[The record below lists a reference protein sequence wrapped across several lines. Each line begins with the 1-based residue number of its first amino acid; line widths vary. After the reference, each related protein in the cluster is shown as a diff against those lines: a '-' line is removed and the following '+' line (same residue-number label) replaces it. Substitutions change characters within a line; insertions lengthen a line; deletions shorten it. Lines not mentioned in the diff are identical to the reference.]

1 MRKSPIFRGSPE
13 MKIVKAEAIPI
24 ELQLKEPFVIAN
36 ETVERADNVFIRLET
51 DTGIVGWGCSTP
63 DTITSEDR
71 NTVLKNFEVAKRLI
85 KGADPTRINLL
96 NAILE
101 ENLGGNPSL
110 KAGVNSA
117 FYDILGKKAGMPL
130 YILLGGYRN
139 KIETSVT
146 IGIKS
151 TDSMVEKAKQ
161 IVSQGFRCIK
171 IKCGINVN
179 NDLENIIAIRDAV
192 GPKVKLRLDANEG
205 YSVEDAISLIKKLV
219 KSNVDIEM
227 LEQPTK
233 ASFLYSL
240 KDVAV
245 QCPVPIMADETA
257 LTLRDSIKLV
267 KLEIADMINI
277 KLMKIGG
284 ITNAI
289 KANTVAESADVP
301 VMVGCMNE
309 SMGAMSA
316 GVHFACAFK
325 NVQYAD
331 LDSALDFEHDV
342 VTGGARYENGYVI
355 PSNNPGLGV
364 TIQL

>member
-1 MRKSPIFRGSPE
+1 
-13 MKIVKAEAIPI
+13 MKIIKAEAIPI
-24 ELQLKEPFVIAN
+24 ELRLKEPFVIAN
-36 ETVERADNVFIRLET
+36 ETVEHADNVFIRLET

-63 DTITSEDR
+63 DTVTAEDR
-71 NTVLKNFEVAKRLI
+71 DTVLKNFAFAKKLI
-85 KGADPTRINLL
+85 TGADPTRINLF
-96 NAILE
+96 NAVLE
-101 ENLGGNPSL
+101 DNLKGNPSL
-110 KAGVNSA
+110 KSGVNSA
-117 FYDILGKKAGMPL
+117 FYDIIGKKAGMPL
-130 YILLGGYRN
+130 YLLLGGYRD

-146 IGIKS
+146 IGIGS
-151 TDSMVEKAKQ
+151 TDFMVEKAKQ
-161 IVSQGFRCIK
+161 IVSEAFRCIK
-171 IKCGINVN
+171 IKCGINVK
-179 NDLENIIAIRDAV
+179 NDIENVIAIRDAV
-192 GPKVKLRLDANEG
+192 GPAIKLRLDANEG
-205 YSVEDAISLIKKLV
+205 YSVEDAISLIKTLEER
-219 KSNVDIEM
+219 NVDVEM

-233 ASFLYSL
+233 ASLLYSL
-240 KDVAV
+240 KEVTV

-289 KANTVAESADVP
+289 KANTVAETADVA

-342 VTGGARYENGYVI
+342 VTGGARYEDGYVI
-355 PSNNPGLGV
+355 PSNEPGLGV
-364 TIQL
+364 TVKL

>member
-1 MRKSPIFRGSPE
+1 
-13 MKIVKAEAIPI
+13 MKIVKAEAIPV
-24 ELQLKEPFVIAN
+24 ELRLKEPFVIAN
-36 ETVERADNVFIRLET
+36 ETMERADNVFIRLET

-63 DTITSEDR
+63 DTVTSEDR

-101 ENLGGNPSL
+101 DQLKGNPSL

-117 FYDILGKKAGMPL
+117 FYDIIGKKAEMPL
-130 YILLGGYRN
+130 YILLGGYRQ

-146 IGIKS
+146 IGINS
-151 TDSMVEKAKQ
+151 TDYMVEKAKQ
-161 IVSQGFRCIK
+161 IASQGFRCIK

-192 GPKVKLRLDANEG
+192 GPMIKLRLDANEG
-205 YSVEDAISLIKKLV
+205 YSVEDAISLIKTLV

-325 NVQYAD
+325 NIQYAD

-342 VTGGARYENGYVI
+342 VTGGARYEDGYVI
-355 PSNNPGLGV
+355 PSNDPGLGV
-364 TIQL
+364 TVQL

>member
-1 MRKSPIFRGSPE
+1 

-24 ELQLKEPFVIAN
+24 ELRLKEPFVIAN
-36 ETVERADNVFIRLET
+36 ETVEHADNVFIRLET

-63 DTITSEDR
+63 DTVTAEDR
-71 NTVLKNFEVAKRLI
+71 NTVLKNFELAKKLI
-85 KGADPTRINLL
+85 TGADPTRINLL
-96 NAILE
+96 NAVLE
-101 ENLGGNPSL
+101 DNLKGNPSL

-117 FYDILGKKAGMPL
+117 LYDIIGKKAGMPL
-130 YILLGGYRN
+130 YLLLGGYRD

-146 IGIKS
+146 IGLGS
-151 TDSMVEKAKQ
+151 TDLMIEKAKQ

-179 NDLENIIAIRDAV
+179 NDLENIIAIRDVV
-192 GPKVKLRLDANEG
+192 GPTIKLRLDANEG
-205 YSVEDAISLIKKLV
+205 YSVEDAISLIKTLEER
-219 KSNVDIEM
+219 NVDVEM

-240 KDVAV
+240 KDVTV

-267 KLEIADMINI
+267 KHEIADMINI

-289 KANTVAESADVP
+289 KANAIAESADVA

-342 VTGGARYENGYVI
+342 VTGGAKYEDGYVI
-355 PSNNPGLGV
+355 PSNEPGLGV
-364 TIQL
+364 TVKL